1 MKELEGEGV
10 PILLSKDIL
19 DRCMAARLFQDGVQL
34 PPGES
39 TPCNYLLKCY
49 ANASDELRALL
60 SKGGKNE
67 NQERL
72 YTTLQEIKNL
82 VLSYF
87 GLLFSEGVIPQVCL
101 VPLDLRM
108 IH

>member
-1 MKELEGEGV
+1 MKELEEEAMPV
-10 PILLSKDIL
+10 LLSKDIL
-19 DRCMAARLFQDGVQL
+19 DRCMAARLFQDDVQL

-39 TPCNYLLKCY
+39 TPFNYLLKCY
-49 ANASDELRALL
+49 ANASNELRTLI
-60 SKGGKNE
+60 SKAGKVE

-72 YTTLQEIKNL
+72 HTTLQEIKNL

-101 VPLDLRM
+101 VYQV
-108 IH
+108 